1 MKIKHSVIIITY
13 NQEMYI
19 STCIESILQQS
30 VIPYELI
37 ISDDCSTDNTWDIIM
52 EYQKRFP
59 QIIKIYR
66 NEQNIGINPHLNKI
80 KQYPTGD
87 IVNVVAG
94 DDMLPEG
101 ILYKYSEFI
110 KKNNLFVNI
119 PFMIYTNSFLLS
131 PDGTIREVSNYINRK
146 HTPLDLTC
154 FHAMYIWETGM
165 SIELFKKTADIRT
178 DIGYQADWL
187 YHIDRTL
194 ECERYFYIDE
204 PGYIYR
210 ENVGVT
216 VSSHIT
222 ALAESR
228 YKVCRIL
235 MNDYWNNLSFFP
247 KWYVCFELYKSDY
260 FVCQSIISYIKMLCL
275 SPIIL
280 ILPKNAPMRYSFRN
294 LAPIFI
300 RKIYKYFKL
309 HF

>member
-1 MKIKHSVIIITY
+1 MEIKHSVIIITY
-13 NQEMYI
+13 NQEIYI
-19 STCIESILQQS
+19 SECIESVLRQSIL
-30 VIPYELI
+30 PYELI
-37 ISDDCSTDNTWDIIM
+37 ISDDCSTDNTWNIVR
-52 EYQKRFP
+52 EYQKKFP

-66 NEQNIGINPHLNKI
+66 NEKNIGINPHLNKI

-87 IVNVVAG
+87 LVNIVAG

-110 KKNNLFVNI
+110 KKNNLSANV
-119 PFMIYTNSFLLS
+119 PFMIYTNSLLLS
-131 PDGTIREVSNYINRK
+131 PDGTMRKVSNYINRK

-194 ECERYFYIDE
+194 LCERYFYIDE

-216 VSSHIT
+216 TSSHMTI
-222 ALAESR
+222 LAESR
-228 YKVCRIL
+228 YKVCQLL
-235 MNDYWNNLSFFP
+235 MNNYWGNLSFFP

-260 FVCQSIISYIKMLCL
+260 FVRQSIISYIKMLCL

-280 ILPKNAPMRYSFRN
+280 ILPVNAPMRYNFRN
-294 LAPIFI
+294 LTPMFV
-300 RKIYKYFKL
+300 RKIYKYFKS